1 MTGRFRVAC
10 VQTNSGNEMAAN
22 IAAVTRLVRDARERG
37 AGLIALP
44 EVVTMMEPDRTLV
57 YAKAFAETDHPALA
71 AFRALAIETGAWLL
85 AGSLTVRVGPAKVA
99 NRSLLLDPKGGI
111 AGRYDKI
118 HMFDVDLPGGETYRE
133 SDTYEPGRQ
142 TCVAP
147 TPWGGLGMTVC
158 YDVRFPRLYRDLALA
173 GADFL
178 SIPSAFTRPTGAA
191 HWNLLLRARAVENG
205 CFVFA
210 PAQCGEHAGGRKTY
224 GHSLIVDPWG
234 TVLAEAGEDVGII
247 VADIDPAR
255 VAEVRAAVPSLRD
268 GRDYAPPSRLRAAE

>member
-10 VQTNSGNEMAAN
+10 VQTNTGNDLAAN
-22 IAAVTRLVRDARERG
+22 IAAVSALVRAARERG
-37 AGLIALP
+37 ADLIALP
-44 EVVTMMEPDRTLV
+44 EVVALMEPDRRLV
-57 YAKAFAETDHPALA
+57 VEKAFAEADHPALA
-71 AFRALAIETGAWLL
+71 AFRELAHATGTWLL
-85 AGSLTVRVGPAKVA
+85 VGSLTVRAPGGKVA
-99 NRSLLLDPKGGI
+99 NRSLLLDPAGRI

-118 HMFDVDLPGGETYRE
+118 HMFDVDLAGGERYRE
-133 SDTYEPGRQ
+133 SDTYVPGGE
-142 TCVAP
+142 TCVAE

-158 YDVRFPRLYRDLALA
+158 YDVRFPALYRDLALA

-178 SIPSAFTRPTGAA
+178 SVPSAFTRPTGAA
-191 HWNLLLRARAVENG
+191 HWSVLLRARAIETG

-234 TVLAEAGEDVGII
+234 AVLAEAGETVGVI

-255 VAEVRAAVPSLRD
+255 VAEARAAVPSLRHI
-268 GRDYAPPSRLRAAE
+268 RPYSPPPSRRAAE